1 MKRNQLRKYIIW
13 SLLAIITSLSAQQ
26 QLFVY
31 KTTGSILNFNIT
43 GIDSLK
49 ITNSNLYLTLYKNDA
64 TSTNILIAAIDS
76 MKIFEPQTVTY
87 TAPTYADDY
96 SSISAWAYRANW
108 NLANLHDPTVARFG
122 DYFYMSQTDA
132 SYGNVTA
139 GRGHYLIRRSKDLL
153 NWSIVGFPMAETPP
167 TWIKDSLNAIRGRMG
182 LAAIASPS
190 YGFWAPVIRNVGNK
204 LRMYYAVIIDNYI
217 GNGLQNTAANFDNTW
232 TERAFIGMME
242 STNPAGN
249 VWVDKGY
256 VISSVSDKTSYA
268 RSSTS
273 DWSAYFKWNAIDPTY
288 IVTPAGEHWLIYGSW
303 HSGIPAVKLDAET
316 GKPLQLKTLAD
327 YGTRVA
333 RRTNNDANRWQG
345 QEGPEVIYN
354 PKTGFYYL
362 FLAYDELSVNY
373 NTRVCRAKNINGPY
387 YGYTNSVTNYS
398 TGANI
403 TAGAECYPIITHP
416 YKFNNHSGW
425 VGFSHCAVFQ
435 DTVSGQWYYCSQAR
449 LPANTNGNAYSNAI
463 MMGHLR
469 KILWTD
475 DGWPV
480 VLPERYAGVPQTM
493 ITDNDLVGNWEY
505 INLAYS
511 AGVQKTSTTL
521 TLTADYKATGAIT
534 GSWSYN
540 AYTGTLTI
548 GSFKV
553 KVQRELDW
561 EASPRVPTIVYAGLT
576 SSGISLWGKK
586 IQ

>member
-1 MKRNQLRKYIIW
+1 M
-13 SLLAIITSLSAQQ
+13 
-26 QLFVY
+26 
-31 KTTGSILNFNIT
+31 
-43 GIDSLK
+43 
-49 ITNSNLYLTLYKNDA
+49 
-64 TSTNILIAAIDS
+64 
-76 MKIFEPQTVTY
+76 
-87 TAPTYADDY
+87 
-96 SSISAWAYRANW
+96 
-108 NLANLHDPTVARFG
+108 
-122 DYFYMSQTDA
+122 
-132 SYGNVTA
+132 
-139 GRGHYLIRRSKDLL
+139 
-153 NWSIVGFPMAETPP
+153 
-167 TWIKDSLNAIRGRMG
+167 
-182 LAAIASPS
+182 
-190 YGFWAPVIRNVGNK
+190 
-204 LRMYYAVIIDNYI
+204 
-217 GNGLQNTAANFDNTW
+217 
-232 TERAFIGMME
+232 
-242 STNPAGN
+242 
-249 VWVDKGY
+249 
-256 VISSVSDKTSYA
+256 
-268 RSSTS
+268 
-273 DWSAYFKWNAIDPTY
+273 
-288 IVTPAGEHWLIYGSW
+288 
-303 HSGIPAVKLDAET
+303 
-316 GKPLQLKTLAD
+316 
-327 YGTRVA
+327 
-333 RRTNNDANRWQG
+333 
-345 QEGPEVIYN
+345 IYN

-403 TAGAECYPIITHP
+403 TTGAECFPIITHP

-493 ITDNDLVGNWEY
+493 ITDNDLVGNWEH

-534 GSWSYN
+534 GSWSFN
-540 AYTGTLTI
+540 SYTGTLTI